1 MVATI
6 HFGYI
11 FTWKTTGAVPLAEGS
26 WKGKGDSIQLEKRAG
41 ATAWMKTD
49 MLIREKE
56 NNSVGLLGIT
66 EVRRQSEETS

>member
-11 FTWKTTGAVPLAEGS
+11 LTWKTTGAVAPAEGTG
-26 WKGKGDSIQLEKRAG
+26 KGKGDSIRLEERAG
-41 ATAWMKTD
+41 ATAWKKTGK
-49 MLIREKE
+49 LIREKE